1 MKKEPRNNGYEFEPE
16 VEATVFV
23 LAELPAGNPATASVN
38 ILSQGFK
45 SKFGDVT
52 VVDASVQETWDS
64 LNAFSQDATSYFL
77 TNPGELITAAKPV
90 VTVAFLNWN
99 TSMNFID
106 NLILYGQA
114 LNPLVE
120 ELLMCDIF
128 SLLSCQQGKEI
139 QNKMAKAGI
148 LQNCYEGFNMRD
160 LNERIMSKSVS
171 QQRMRLQ
178 TCDYILRRA
187 NILEDQLLVRKP
199 KYTKESNRAK

>member
-120 ELLMCDIF
+120 ELLMCDIS